1 MENSQ
6 RSSIRVRK
14 YRKSSSPRLRW
25 TPDLHHLFVEAV
37 HKLGG
42 KHKATPKKIMQ
53 MMDVRGLKISHIK
66 SHLQMYRNMNASVDS
81 DELLAIRMYQ
91 EKRSDCVA
99 LLPLRMSYL
108 LGRSDPR
115 SSMII
120 PNILVVLRREKH
132 IRLVDM
138 DPDRDPPMPKSAQ
151 IRDDKC
157 HQSGFDLATQPDIER
172 RGPWGSSDILVLL
185 RSFSDNNAIS
195 TSVWTSMKNR
205 FQIKVQPTGDNNVIS
220 TSVCDLHQD
229 NLFQILA
236 STTS

>member
-1 MENSQ
+1 MFICRVEMENSQ

-99 LLPLRMSYL
+99 LLPLRQGLREPPIHRKQAKGKSTCQ
-108 LGRSDPR
+108 GRRKIAQNPR
-115 SSMII
+115 NLFSHQYHIQGKKGSTGNADTKRDQIPRANVELAEGSVLNFWGI
-120 PNILVVLRREKH
+120 PN
-132 IRLVDM
+132 
-138 DPDRDPPMPKSAQ
+138 
-151 IRDDKC
+151 
-157 HQSGFDLATQPDIER
+157 HQPSQST
-172 RGPWGSSDILVLL
+172 
-185 RSFSDNNAIS
+185 NNAPLINLDLTIS
-195 TSVWTSMKNR
+195 SN
-205 FQIKVQPTGDNNVIS
+205 
-220 TSVCDLHQD
+220 
-229 NLFQILA
+229 
-236 STTS
+236 